1 MFTGSITH
9 AGEPWAEAHRS
20 RSKGI
25 RVMPSRDDGDRRI
38 AVTDENGQTRL
49 LTDEEWQA
57 EILRRAGVM
66 EAYTEVGELLE
77 RRSWSSV
84 VGVLMLHALDRMRA
98 ERRASNDEDA
108 VWWGDVSERLAD
120 LVGFAGA
127 AEKHEQ

>member
-1 MFTGSITH
+1 
-9 AGEPWAEAHRS
+9 
-20 RSKGI
+20 
-25 RVMPSRDDGDRRI
+25 MPSGDDGDRRI
-38 AVTDENGQTRL
+38 AVTDENGQTRR
-49 LTDEEWQA
+49 LTEEELQA
-57 EILRRAGVM
+57 EILRRTGVM

-127 AEKHEQ
+127 AEKHER